1 MRILKLQCAVLPFVG
16 LLLVA
21 CSNQMPTTPSIPRE
35 ATSSSDQSARPV
47 APTASAPTLATAA
60 TPRAL
65 GSPLP
70 SPGVTPVAL
79 TGRIAFASDESGVY
93 QISVATFPGGLIKR
107 LTSSPDP
114 GDAEPEWSPDGAFI
128 VFNSGRVASEG
139 YGVYRMDADGS
150 NQTKLASVPGRR
162 SLNFAPKVSPDGKK
176 ILFHSNRDGN
186 FEIYVA
192 NIDGSAPKN
201 LTNDAGND
209 VTPSWSRAGDL
220 VVWSANRT
228 GDGYQLYV
236 ARPDGSGTRQITR
249 QNASNTARP
258 AFSPDGT
265 KIAFSIQSFSGTPA
279 KLAVVNTDGAE
290 FRILD
295 LGPGEFQMGSWTGET
310 SLIYAWR
317 LSDTDHY
324 KIVTSRLDGTERQ
337 VLVSVGGNAAYPSWT
352 R

>member
-1 MRILKLQCAVLPFVG
+1 MFKLQRVVLPFVG
-16 LLLVA
+16 MLLIA
-21 CSNQMPTTPSIPRE
+21 CSNQMPTTPSIPME
-35 ATSSSDQSARPV
+35 ATSSSDESTRPV
-47 APTASAPTLATAA
+47 VTAASAPTLAAAA
-60 TPRAL
+60 TPRPL

-70 SPGVTPVAL
+70 SPVVTPIAL
-79 TGRIAFASDESGVY
+79 AGRIAFASDESGVY
-93 QISVATFPGGLIKR
+93 QISIATFPGGLIKR

-114 GDAEPEWSPDGAFI
+114 GDAEPAWSPDGGFI
-128 VFNSGRVASEG
+128 VFNSGRVSSEG

-150 NQTKLASVPGRR
+150 SQIKLASIPGRR
-162 SLNFAPKVSPDGKK
+162 SLNFAPRVSPDGKK

-220 VVWSANRT
+220 IAWSANRN

-236 ARPDGSGTRQITR
+236 ARSDGSGARQITR
-249 QNASNTARP
+249 QSASNTARP
-258 AFSPDGT
+258 DFSPDGT

-279 KLAVVNTDGAE
+279 KLAVVNTDGAG

-317 LSDTDHY
+317 MSDTDHY
-324 KIVTSRLDGTERQ
+324 KIVTSRLDGTDRQ
-337 VLVSVGGNAAYPSWT
+337 LLVSVGGNAAYPSWT